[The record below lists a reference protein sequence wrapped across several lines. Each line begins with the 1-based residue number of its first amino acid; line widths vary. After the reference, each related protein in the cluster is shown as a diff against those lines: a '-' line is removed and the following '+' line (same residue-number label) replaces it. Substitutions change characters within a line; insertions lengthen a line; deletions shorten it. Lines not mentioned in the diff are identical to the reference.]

1 MLLKASNGAMLSFGP
16 FLQLSL
22 GYYNGDI
29 KTRKTVQAI
38 ELNDEQLGFQRTEQ
52 LRELYES
59 LSSDE
64 NNPQPERPSTSLSPE
79 YLTDTEWYFLIAR
92 RTLASNQT
100 IWLSNSQYADSKP
113 FSRSLLA
120 KLDKVFVLHGTIEYL
135 KELKR
140 RLNKLESCKK
150 ITELE
155 ARTRRKPCDV
165 SENLLQLWQRKKR
178 VYNKRKAFDIEEMR
192 TERNQRTLTNSST
205 NDINLVQSSNI
216 NGILSLNTNAKLKG
230 SMMVSTKKIRQ
241 SLERLIDVQRL

>member
-1 MLLKASNGAMLSFGP
+1 MGGLGE
-16 FLQLSL
+16 

-38 ELNDEQLGFQRTEQ
+38 ELNDEQLWFQRTEQ

-59 LSSDE
+59 LSAGE
-64 NNPQPERPSTSLSPE
+64 NNPQPERPSASLSPE
-79 YLTDTEWYFLIAR
+79 YLTDTEWYFLVRMSFKIGQG
-92 RTLASNQT
+92 TLASNQT
-100 IWLSNSQYADSKP
+100 IWLSNAHYADSKP

-120 KLDKVFVLHGTIEYL
+120 KTVVCFPYLEGVVELGATDRLDKVFVLHGTIEYL

-165 SENLLQLWQRKKR
+165 SENLLQLWQRK
-178 VYNKRKAFDIEEMR
+178 
-192 TERNQRTLTNSST
+192 
-205 NDINLVQSSNI
+205 
-216 NGILSLNTNAKLKG
+216 
-230 SMMVSTKKIRQ
+230 
-241 SLERLIDVQRL
+241 